1 MCLPEIII
9 TILTTIVSRIF
20 PSHGMET
27 VQGKREIMLNYAR
40 NAIEIGQIM
49 ASVVSNEY
57 KGFSAVCIYILVAKI
72 APH

>member
-1 MCLPEIII
+1 MCLPETIVA
-9 TILTTIVSRIF
+9 TILKVYF
-20 PSHGMET
+20 PPQECELCKGN
-27 VQGKREIMLNYAR
+27 REIMQSYAR

-57 KGFSAVCIYILVAKI
+57 KGFSAACIHILVAKI

>member
-1 MCLPEIII
+1 MCLPETII
-9 TILTTIVSRIF
+9 TTIVSRIF
-20 PSHGMET
+20 PTPRTLRVKGN
-27 VQGKREIMLNYAR
+27 REIMQSYAR

-57 KGFSAVCIYILVAKI
+57 KGFSAACIHILVAKI